1 MENVKWRRG
10 TLYISTGGNH
20 YWYDLFHRRSS
31 IRSKRQPLRSRILDS
46 QPSGLY
52 VILFFFCL
60 FPFNSG
66 ILLLEM
72 DPPEDSSSKC
82 KTLLPECECDDN
94 YLVAGL
100 VCQNVSNFDAF
111 TKILKD
117 GSLFEKWTTYEIK
130 LSGTRILP
138 QQFLKGLIVY
148 RLLIDDPLTEGL
160 EDEAFDGVLRLKK
173 FHVRKSSIKE
183 TPDFR
188 PIRNSLRSLSINNSL
203 LTSIQGDQLKNLTH
217 LEALF
222 FTNNSIGHVA
232 PDAFQGTNNLIIF
245 DISYNLLRFLP
256 PNLFHPMKK
265 LKKAV
270 LSNNFLLHVD
280 QLFAVTHP
288 QFIYLDHNNLT
299 DLDSVLHRNMSEV
312 ETVQLSYNPFTKVTM
327 NSFSGK
333 LVSARFLYLD
343 HCLIQEFN
351 VGHYISLNNLST
363 LNLSFNFI
371 EKVVNQ
377 TISFGKNIELDFTGN
392 KITEFEVEFRN
403 NVKTVYLNK
412 NLMTTMGRTIL
423 LSRMSQVSMADNR
436 IQTLEFEEF
445 RGVSGIT
452 AIDLQG
458 NLIRNIEHLT
468 FLSIREDLVYLDLSK
483 NMIRKLNG
491 CVQSLS
497 VLTSLNLTNNRIE
510 GFEVGEFYGLDDLQ
524 DLSLQGNR
532 IRTLGYEVRGLS
544 RLRNLVI
551 SHNLIRNIKGDQLPP
566 NLQYVYVE
574 GNPLWCDCQLLPFL
588 RHLNST
594 KKLKTD
600 VSLCI
605 PPNDTTP
612 RASIDKRPGTPAR
625 CPDGCRCFCKNNEDN
640 HYIFVDCSNIG
651 LTELPPLFA
660 AANFTTPEHNSTS
673 LTIFLPRNT
682 DENAFFSESLPF
694 VIQDEV
700 KGLDFTHNYLMS
712 VEDARLPEG
721 TKHLR
726 LAHNLFR
733 QPPISL
739 LNSLQELRRV
749 TLSNNPWTCDCGT
762 SVFKIWIETHSTLIP
777 DINETRCGPD
787 EQDSPRLANR
797 AIWTLSDIE
806 LCPTDVETYVSAVLG
821 ILAVVVVASAIT
833 IVWIR
838 YKTPI
843 KVWLYAHGMTWV
855 KEQDIDQDKQFD
867 AFISFS
873 FKDQDLVIP
882 DIIKVIEEKMPN
894 IRLCLHYRNF
904 RAGDFIADNIVRCLE
919 SSRRTVLVLSRN
931 FLESEWCMFEFQTA
945 HVQAL
950 KDHVH
955 RIIIIKLG
963 DLPKEKDLPKE
974 IQMYLKSTTYLT
986 WGDKYFWDNL
996 FYCLPKGMK
1005 SKKPVPV

>member
-1 MENVKWRRG
+1 
-10 TLYISTGGNH
+10 
-20 YWYDLFHRRSS
+20 
-31 IRSKRQPLRSRILDS
+31 
-46 QPSGLY
+46 
-52 VILFFFCL
+52 
-60 FPFNSG
+60 
-66 ILLLEM
+66 
-72 DPPEDSSSKC
+72 
-82 KTLLPECECDDN
+82 
-94 YLVAGL
+94 
-100 VCQNVSNFDAF
+100 
-111 TKILKD
+111 
-117 GSLFEKWTTYEIK
+117 
-130 LSGTRILP
+130 
-138 QQFLKGLIVY
+138 
-148 RLLIDDPLTEGL
+148 
-160 EDEAFDGVLRLKK
+160 
-173 FHVRKSSIKE
+173 
-183 TPDFR
+183 
-188 PIRNSLRSLSINNSL
+188 
-203 LTSIQGDQLKNLTH
+203 
-217 LEALF
+217 
-222 FTNNSIGHVA
+222 
-232 PDAFQGTNNLIIF
+232 
-245 DISYNLLRFLP
+245 
-256 PNLFHPMKK
+256 
-265 LKKAV
+265 
-270 LSNNFLLHVD
+270 
-280 QLFAVTHP
+280 
-288 QFIYLDHNNLT
+288 
-299 DLDSVLHRNMSEV
+299 
-312 ETVQLSYNPFTKVTM
+312 
-327 NSFSGK
+327 
-333 LVSARFLYLD
+333 
-343 HCLIQEFN
+343 
-351 VGHYISLNNLST
+351 
-363 LNLSFNFI
+363 
-371 EKVVNQ
+371 
-377 TISFGKNIELDFTGN
+377 
-392 KITEFEVEFRN
+392 
-403 NVKTVYLNK
+403 
-412 NLMTTMGRTIL
+412 
-423 LSRMSQVSMADNR
+423 
-436 IQTLEFEEF
+436 
-445 RGVSGIT
+445 
-452 AIDLQG
+452 
-458 NLIRNIEHLT
+458 
-468 FLSIREDLVYLDLSK
+468 
-483 NMIRKLNG
+483 MIRKLNG

-497 VLTSLNLTNNRIE
+497 VLTSLYLTNNRIE

-532 IRTLGYEVRGLS
+532 IRTLGYEVRGLN

-612 RASIDKRPGTPAR
+612 GASIDKRPGTPAR